1 MANPQNPK
9 DPNSLSLAGMSPGGE
24 KKADFSNVQ
33 GHVDTVPGT
42 GGGAGSAGKPDF
54 SNVQGKVDG
63 VPDGG
68 GAGAGEQSYTVQ
80 KGDTL
85 SHIAQKHYGKAS
97 KWHAIFDANRDTIDD
112 PDKIF
117 PGQVLKLPDAN
128 G

>member
-9 DPNSLSLAGMSPGGE
+9 DPNSLSLAGSSSGGD

-42 GGGAGSAGKPDF
+42 SGGAGKPDF
-54 SNVQGKVDG
+54 SNVVGKVDG

-85 SHIAQKHYGKAS
+85 SHIAQKHYGEAS

>member
-1 MANPQNPK
+1 M
-9 DPNSLSLAGMSPGGE
+9 
-24 KKADFSNVQ
+24 Q
-33 GHVDTVPGT
+33 GHVDTVPGAGGG
-42 GGGAGSAGKPDF
+42 GGGAGSPDF

-68 GAGAGEQSYTVQ
+68 GGGAGEQSYTVQ

-97 KWHAIFDANRDTIDD
+97 KWHAIFDANRDQIDD

>member
-1 MANPQNPK
+1 
-9 DPNSLSLAGMSPGGE
+9 MSNGKP
-24 KKADFSNVQ
+24 DFSDVQ
-33 GHVDTVPGT
+33 
-42 GGGAGSAGKPDF
+42 AGVTSTEQIKPDF
-54 SNVQGKVDG
+54 SNVESKVTSTEQINEG
-63 VPDGG
+63 GGG
-68 GAGAGEQSYTVQ
+68 GAGEQTYTVQ

-97 KWHAIFDANRDTIDD
+97 KWHAIFDANRDQIDD

>member
-1 MANPQNPK
+1 MTNPQNPK
-9 DPNSLSLAGMSPGGE
+9 DPNSLSLASGGE

-33 GHVDTVPGT
+33 GHVDTVPDTSGGSGGT
-42 GGGAGSAGKPDF
+42 GGKADF
-54 SNVQGKVDG
+54 SNVVGKVDG
-63 VPDGG
+63 VTDGG
-68 GAGAGEQSYTVQ
+68 GAGAGEQTYTVQ

-97 KWHAIFDANRDTIDD
+97 KWHAIFDANRDQIDD